1 MTELPPTR
9 PRARQ
14 SRGLFVVILL
24 ALIFF
29 ALIGALLF
37 LPSRDREPRAAETEL
52 FVIPAQLRLR
62 TAPSGKAAVLGSV
75 KREERLILLED
86 QGAWVRVESR
96 GGLSGWTERSLLEAA
111 AEHERRT
118 SRTASIRRLPPLN
131 GIVDKKTPIY
141 SGPGMFYPVSGE
153 LVQGSRVKVYT
164 RDHDFFAVEA
174 NGEIAYVDVDA
185 VNVTASE
192 GSPRFEVAA
201 ADRDPAQATRADDEP
216 EPLERPSVTGP
227 EREPELPFPGTD
239 EPEPPRPS
247 DRAESARGGVYAA
260 VPPGGV
266 SPQVINRV
274 VPDFPRSARAMG
286 ADGAVVIRGI
296 VRKDGRIDDVEI
308 IKDQPYGL
316 GESARRAVRRWQ
328 FRPASLN
335 GQVIEVYWTITVN
348 FKLAG

>member
-1 MTELPPTR
+1 MTELPSPK
-9 PRARQ
+9 AQSRQ
-14 SRGLFVVILL
+14 NRGLFVVILL

-37 LPSRDREPRAAETEL
+37 LPSRGGKEPRLAATEL

-62 TAPSGKAAVLGSV
+62 TAPNGKAPVLGSAM
-75 KREERLILLED
+75 REDRLTLVED
-86 QGAWVRVESR
+86 QGAWVRVETR
-96 GGLSGWTERSLLEAA
+96 DGVSGWTERSLLEVAS
-111 AEHERRT
+111 EHERR
-118 SRTASIRRLPPLN
+118 SARTASIRRLPPLN
-131 GIVDKKTPIY
+131 GIVDKKTPLY
-141 SGPGMFYPVSGE
+141 AGPGMFYPVSGE
-153 LVQGSRVKVYT
+153 LAKGSRVKVYT

-185 VNVTASE
+185 INVTASE

-201 ADRDPAQATRADDEP
+201 ADPDVASESRDDEP
-216 EPLERPSVTGP
+216 KP
-227 EREPELPFPGTD
+227 ERGERASPPPPEPF
-239 EPEPPRPS
+239 PEPPPVEVPRPQE
-247 DRAESARGGVYAA
+247 RAEPSAGVYAA
-260 VPPGGV
+260 VPEGGR

-274 VPDFPRSARAMG
+274 VPDYPRSARSMG

-335 GQVIEVYWTITVN
+335 GETIEVYWTVTVN